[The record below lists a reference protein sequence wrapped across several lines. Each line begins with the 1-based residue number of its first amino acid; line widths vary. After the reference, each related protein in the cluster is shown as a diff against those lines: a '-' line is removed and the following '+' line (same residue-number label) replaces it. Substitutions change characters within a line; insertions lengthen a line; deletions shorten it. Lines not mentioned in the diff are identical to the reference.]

1 MATFMLRTE
10 KRIRK
15 TRVVKSHAQTQ
26 LQPPMI
32 VPSPCFQ
39 ALKLSNK
46 LLQALQEAGHTTPTP
61 IQQKAI
67 PLILQGH
74 DVLGIAQ
81 TGTGKTAAYLLPLL
95 MQLKH
100 ATGTYPRALVLATS
114 KELVIQ
120 IAHNLAAL
128 AKYTNLRHACLYGG
142 VGPTQQIEVVKQGI
156 DLLVATPGR
165 LLDLYQRNA
174 LHLRAVRHLVL
185 DEADKLLGTSFLS
198 QLRSILELLPNKRQ
212 HLLFSATMA
221 AQVMKLSEEF
231 SAWPEKAIVTPQ
243 ATPVATVSQQCYQV
257 PNVATKAQLL
267 ALLLADTAVF
277 SKVIVFTHTRK
288 TAEHTAHFLRRK
300 VTGEVRVIHAN
311 KGQNTRINAL
321 NAFQA
326 GTVRIL
332 VATDVAARGID
343 VSQVS
348 HVINFEV
355 PTLPIEYIHRIG
367 RTGRAE
373 NTGQAITLANP
384 SEMYYI
390 RQIEKLMRQKI
401 PVAPRPPALVVA
413 LTSFEE
419 AQVMARAIDWQR
431 QKEDPSYQGAF
442 HKKKRTAVTGAL
454 CTKKAK

>member
-1 MATFMLRTE
+1 
-10 KRIRK
+10 
-15 TRVVKSHAQTQ
+15 
-26 LQPPMI
+26 MI

-142 VGPTQQIEVVKQGI
+142 VGPTQQIEVVKHGI

-165 LLDLYQRNA
+165 LLDLYRRNV

-185 DEADKLLGTSFLS
+185 DEADKLLGMSFLP

-231 SAWPEKAIVTPQ
+231 SAWPEKAIITPQ

-321 NAFQA
+321 NDFQA

-343 VSQVS
+343 VNQVS

-401 PVAPRPPALVVA
+401 PVAPRPPSLVVA

-419 AQVMARAIDWQR
+419 AQVMARAVDWQR

-442 HKKKRTAVTGAL
+442 HKKK
-454 CTKKAK
+454 KKL